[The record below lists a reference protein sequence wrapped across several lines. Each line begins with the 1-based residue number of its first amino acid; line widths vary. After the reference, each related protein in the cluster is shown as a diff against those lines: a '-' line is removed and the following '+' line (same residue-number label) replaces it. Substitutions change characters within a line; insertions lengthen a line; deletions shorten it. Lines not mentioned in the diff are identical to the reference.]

1 MAAVAVG
8 QYHIS
13 CLPGPQEHAS
23 KPAIAACRKHRSF
36 VPDNYKCANVCP
48 IFKKAN
54 RNLADNYRP
63 VSITCQ
69 ICKIFEEVIRDAFVH
84 LESNC
89 LIRDSQH
96 GFIKGYSCLTNLL
109 TFTLTFSTVRI
120 MDSTVDKDALETGDW
135 RALLVNKVVH
145 YRL

>member
-1 MAAVAVG
+1 MLTSVP
-8 QYHIS
+8 Y
-13 CLPGPQEHAS
+13 LRKLTETRLTTTDLLAS
-23 KPAIAACRKHRSF
+23 RAKY
-36 VPDNYKCANVCP
+36 V
-48 IFKKAN
+48 
-54 RNLADNYRP
+54 
-63 VSITCQ
+63 
-69 ICKIFEEVIRDAFVH
+69 KIFEEVIPDAFVH
-84 LESNC
+84 LESKC

-96 GFIKGYSCLTNLL
+96 GFRKGYSCLTNLL